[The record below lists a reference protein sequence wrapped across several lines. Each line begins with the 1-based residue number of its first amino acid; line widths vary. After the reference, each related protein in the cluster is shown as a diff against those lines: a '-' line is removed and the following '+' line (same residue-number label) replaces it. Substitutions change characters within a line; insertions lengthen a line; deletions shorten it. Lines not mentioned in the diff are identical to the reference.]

1 MSAFYVLGLLVLL
14 FAGVPV
20 AVSLILVGV
29 TGVWLA
35 GVPLAILGQRM
46 AFGLD
51 NFTLIAVPMFL
62 LMGNLMNASGVTQ
75 RIFDFAVAMV
85 GHWRAG
91 LAQVNVL
98 GSLVFSGMSGSA
110 LADAA
115 GLGTV
120 EIRAMTKKGYT
131 PAFSAAMTAVSAT
144 VGPVIPPSTVAVLF
158 AFIAD
163 VSVGRL
169 FLAGVV
175 PGLMMVVVQ
184 MVIVHWRGKTMVLPV
199 FPRATGVQRLHATWV
214 ALPALIVP
222 FFMMGG
228 MRSGIFTATE
238 VAAVGALYALILAG
252 FYHRTTSRG
261 ELTGAFRDT
270 ALSTGGIMLIVAS
283 ANVFAWILARERIP
297 QEITQAVVA
306 MNLSPWVLLVFLN
319 ILLLLLGMILDT
331 AGILILVTPVVV
343 PAVVAVGIDPVHFG
357 MVMIV
362 NMMIGLVT
370 PPVGMALFIVSNISG
385 APIAAV
391 ARECI
396 PFIIGFLVV
405 LLLITFIPELV
416 LWLPDLVYGKALK

>member
-1 MSAFYVLGLLVLL
+1 MSALYVVGLLALL

-20 AVSLILVGV
+20 AASLVLVGAA
-29 TGVWLA
+29 GVWVA
-35 GVPLAILGQRM
+35 GVPMAILGQRM

-91 LAQVNVL
+91 LAHVNVL

-120 EIRAMTKKGYT
+120 EIRAMIKKGYT
-131 PAFSAAMTAVSAT
+131 PAFAAAMTAVSAT
-144 VGPVIPPSTVAVLF
+144 VGPVIPPSTVAVLY

-175 PGLMMVVVQ
+175 PGLMMVAVQ
-184 MVIVHWRGKTMVLPV
+184 MVIVHWRGKSMVLPE
-199 FPRATGVQRLHATWV
+199 FPRATGAQRLRATWV
-214 ALPALIVP
+214 ALPALMVP
-222 FFMMGG
+222 FFMMAG

-238 VAAVGALYALILAG
+238 VAAVGALYALVLAG
-252 FYHRTTSRG
+252 FYHRSTSRT
-261 ELTGAFRDT
+261 ELVGAFRDT

-297 QEITQAVVA
+297 QEITQAVVDLG
-306 MNLSPWVLLVFLN
+306 LSPWMLLLFLN

-343 PAVVAVGIDPVHFG
+343 PAVMAVGIDPVHFG

-370 PPVGMALFIVSNISG
+370 PPVGMALFIVSNVSG
-385 APIAAV
+385 APVAVV
-391 ARECI
+391 ARECV
-396 PFIIGFLVV
+396 PFIVGFLVV
-405 LLLITFIPELV
+405 LALITFVPQLV

>member
-1 MSAFYVLGLLVLL
+1 MSALYVFGLLALL

-20 AVSLILVGV
+20 AASLIVVGV
-29 TGVWLA
+29 AGVWFA
-35 GVPLAILGQRM
+35 GVPLDILGQRM
-46 AFGLD
+46 AFGID
-51 NFTLIAVPMFL
+51 SFTLIAVPMFL

-120 EIRAMTKKGYT
+120 EIRAMTLKGYT
-131 PAFSAAMTAVSAT
+131 PSFSAAVTAISAT

-175 PGLMMVVVQ
+175 PGLMMVIAQ
-184 MVIVHWRGKTMVLPV
+184 MVIVHWRGKSMQLPA
-199 FPRATGVQRLHATWV
+199 FARATLAERARATWI
-214 ALPALIVP
+214 ALPALVVP
-222 FFMMGG
+222 FFMITG
-228 MRSGIFTATE
+228 MRSGVFTATE
-238 VAAVGALYALILAG
+238 VAAVGALYALVLAG
-252 FYHRTTSRG
+252 FYHRSTSRK
-261 ELTGAFRDT
+261 EVVGAFRDT

-297 QEITQAVVA
+297 QEITQAV
-306 MNLSPWVLLVFLN
+306 LHLGLPPWMLLLFLN
-319 ILLLLLGMILDT
+319 VLLLLLGMILDT

-343 PAVVAVGIDPVHFG
+343 PAVVAVGVDPVHFG

-370 PPVGMALFIVSNISG
+370 PPVGMALFIVSSISG
-385 APIAAV
+385 ASVTSV
-391 ARECI
+391 ARECM
-396 PFIIGFLVV
+396 PFIVGFLVV
-405 LLLITFIPELV
+405 LGLITFVPGLV
-416 LWLPDLVYGKALK
+416 LWLPDLVYGKALP

>member
-1 MSAFYVLGLLVLL
+1 VSALYVVGLLALL

-20 AVSLILVGV
+20 AASLVLTGIA
-29 TGVWLA
+29 GVWFA
-35 GVPLAILGQRM
+35 GVPMDILGQRM

-51 NFTLIAVPMFL
+51 SFTLIAVPMFL

-98 GSLVFSGMSGSA
+98 GSMVFSGMSGSA

-120 EIRAMTKKGYT
+120 EIRAMTLKGYS
-131 PAFSAAMTAVSAT
+131 PAFSAAVTAVSAT

-175 PGLMMVVVQ
+175 PGVMMVVAQ
-184 MVIVHWRGKTMVLPV
+184 MLIVHWRGKSMILPS
-199 FPRATGVQRLHATWV
+199 FPRAPLAARARATWI
-214 ALPALIVP
+214 ALPALVVP
-222 FFMMGG
+222 FFMIAG

-238 VAAVGALYALILAG
+238 VAAVGALYALVLAA
-252 FYHRTTSRG
+252 FYHRSTSRT
-261 ELTGAFRDT
+261 EMVAAFRDT

-297 QEITQAVVA
+297 QEITQAVIQLG
-306 MNLSPWVLLVFLN
+306 LSPWVLMLVLN
-319 ILLLLLGMILDT
+319 VLLLLLGMILDT

-385 APIAAV
+385 ASVTSV
-391 ARECI
+391 ARECV
-396 PFIIGFLVV
+396 PFIAGFFVV
-405 LLLITFIPELV
+405 LGLITFIPELT
-416 LWLPDLVYGKALK
+416 LWLPDLVYGKAIR

>member
-1 MSAFYVLGLLVLL
+1 MSALYLVGLLALL

-29 TGVWLA
+29 AGVWLA
-35 GVPLAILGQRM
+35 GVPMAILGQRM

-131 PAFSAAMTAVSAT
+131 PAFAAAMTAVSAT

-184 MVIVHWRGKTMVLPV
+184 MLIVHWRGKSMVLPE
-199 FPRATGVQRLHATWV
+199 FERATGRQRLRATWV
-214 ALPALIVP
+214 ALPALAVP
-222 FFMMGG
+222 FLMMAG

-238 VAAVGALYALILAG
+238 VAAVGAVYALILSG
-252 FYHRTTSRG
+252 FYHRSTSRA
-261 ELTGAFRDT
+261 EMVGAFRHT

-297 QEITQAVVA
+297 QEITEAVLH
-306 MNLSPWVLLVFLN
+306 MGLSPWMLLVLLN

-343 PAVVAVGIDPVHFG
+343 PAVVALGIDPVHFG

-391 ARECI
+391 ARECF
-396 PFIIGFLVV
+396 PFIVGFLVV
-405 LLLITFIPELV
+405 LVLITFIPQLV
-416 LWLPDLVYGKALK
+416 LWLPDLVYGVAVK

>member
-1 MSAFYVLGLLVLL
+1 MSVLYVVGLLALL

-20 AVSLILVGV
+20 ATSLILVGI

-35 GVPLAILGQRM
+35 DVPLAILGQRM
-46 AFGLD
+46 AFGID
-51 NFTLIAVPMFL
+51 SFTLIAVPMFL

-120 EIRAMTKKGYT
+120 EIKAMTQKGYT
-131 PAFSAAMTAVSAT
+131 PAFSAAMTAISAT

-175 PGLMMVVVQ
+175 PGLMMVAVQ
-184 MVIVHWRGKTMVLPV
+184 MVIVHWRGKSMVLPE
-199 FPRATGVQRLHATWV
+199 FPRATGKQRLRATWV
-214 ALPALIVP
+214 ALPALVVP
-222 FFMMGG
+222 FFMIAG

-252 FYHRTTSRG
+252 FYHRGTSRK
-261 ELTGAFRDT
+261 ELVGAFRNT

-297 QEITQAVVA
+297 QEITQAVVS
-306 MNLSPWVLLVFLN
+306 MNLSPWVLLLFLN
-319 ILLLLLGMILDT
+319 FVLLLLGMILDT
-331 AGILILVTPVVV
+331 AGILILVTPVIV
-343 PAVVAVGIDPVHFG
+343 PAVVAVGVDPVHFG

-391 ARECI
+391 AKECL
-396 PFIIGFLVV
+396 PFLIGFLVV
-405 LLLITFIPELV
+405 LALITFIPELV
-416 LWLPDLVYGKALK
+416 LWLPDLVYGKATP

>member
-29 TGVWLA
+29 TGVLLA

-199 FPRATGVQRLHATWV
+199 FPRATGAQRLHATWV
-214 ALPALIVP
+214 ALPALMVP
-222 FFMMGG
+222 FFMMSG

-252 FYHRTTSRG
+252 FY
-261 ELTGAFRDT
+261 
-270 ALSTGGIMLIVAS
+270 
-283 ANVFAWILARERIP
+283 
-297 QEITQAVVA
+297 
-306 MNLSPWVLLVFLN
+306 
-319 ILLLLLGMILDT
+319 
-331 AGILILVTPVVV
+331 
-343 PAVVAVGIDPVHFG
+343 
-357 MVMIV
+357 
-362 NMMIGLVT
+362 
-370 PPVGMALFIVSNISG
+370 
-385 APIAAV
+385 
-391 ARECI
+391 
-396 PFIIGFLVV
+396 
-405 LLLITFIPELV
+405 
-416 LWLPDLVYGKALK
+416 